1 MRYAHVR
8 KWTQLATRPIA
19 STVPLICLSLTL
31 RYLARFIRS
40 PLNWLGRSGC
50 HPLRSQYYRRSLT
63 TDEEVCQL
71 VGSSCVKTLP
81 SLDAGHVSYNS
92 NRQALGAANR
102 SCLGNMNSRD
112 FLNSILLFSGNST
125 RPFRMAEMV

>member
-1 MRYAHVR
+1 MSYARVR

-19 STVPLICLSLTL
+19 STVPLVCLSLTL

-63 TDEEVCQL
+63 TDEGVCQL

-81 SLDAGHVSYNS
+81 SLGAGHVSYF
-92 NRQALGAANR
+92 RFVGVERKPNR
-102 SCLGNMNSRD
+102 SCFGSMN
-112 FLNSILLFSGNST
+112 FATYLSILSFSGNST
-125 RPFRMAEMV
+125 RPF